1 MPGSGSGSGVSA
13 GDLTVKWAS
22 GVSSLQDFLVLHPE
36 SDGSDQTAFSELLR
50 GVFFSCFFVPLSIL
64 SLPCSA
70 LSTETVSL
78 ISIKCI
84 VWYSGLTDIFNL
96 SNCCINICVNDSF
109 ELVTAAS
116 LLRLWDSWTPPQP
129 SSILSTFLFNAHFI
143 LLLWCCKINIKWT
156 CQKYVDTERH
166 HWVEMWFRYKIGF
179 LKKDEWK

>member
-64 SLPCSA
+64 SLPYLA
-70 LSTETVSL
+70 LSTGTVSL

-129 SSILSTFLFNAHFI
+129 SAYSVLFFLTHILFYYSGVVI
-143 LLLWCCKINIKWT
+143 LISNEPAKSMWT
-156 CQKYVDTERH
+156 LKGITGLKCGLDTRS
-166 HWVEMWFRYKIGF
+166 VF
-179 LKKDEWK
+179 